1 MIKIIMNKLRTWLFK
16 DELKQFE
23 EAKNTYERLN
33 GRLSESI
40 MEFAMAKE
48 AYSDAQKLATDS
60 HKLVNSLMDVG
71 VDIELYSNDY
81 SWAVVCIK
89 GRPEYVKFIPLNH
102 KDARDI
108 MIFLK
113 HFEYSNRVVDSP
125 FAFRN
130 MVDHCIMENP
140 FFEK

>member
-23 EAKNTYERLN
+23 EAK
-33 GRLSESI
+33 
-40 MEFAMAKE
+40 MEFVMAKE
-48 AYSDAQKLATDS
+48 AYSDAQKIATDS

-71 VDIELYSNDY
+71 VDIELYPNDY
-81 SWAVVCIK
+81 SWAIICIK

-125 FAFRN
+125 FAFRD
-130 MVDHCIMENP
+130 MVENRVIKNP
-140 FFEK
+140 FLQRE

>member
-23 EAKNTYERLN
+23 EAKMKL
-33 GRLSESI
+33 
-40 MEFAMAKE
+40 AMAKE

-60 HKLVNSLMDVG
+60 NKLVNSLMDVG
-71 VDIELYSNDY
+71 VDIELYPNDY

-102 KDARDI
+102 EYARDI

-113 HFEYSNRVVDSP
+113 QFEYSNRVVDSP
-125 FAFRN
+125 FAFRD
-130 MVDHCIMENP
+130 MVENRVIKNP
-140 FFEK
+140 FLRRE

>member
-23 EAKNTYERLN
+23 EAKMKL
-33 GRLSESI
+33 
-40 MEFAMAKE
+40 AMAKE

-60 HKLVNSLMDVG
+60 NKLVNSLMDVG
-71 VDIELYSNDY
+71 VDIELYPNDY

-102 KDARDI
+102 EYTRDI

-113 HFEYSNRVVDSP
+113 QFEYSNRVVDSP
-125 FAFRN
+125 FAFRD
-130 MVDHCIMENP
+130 MVENRVIKNP
-140 FFEK
+140 FLRRE

>member
-1 MIKIIMNKLRTWLFK
+1 MIKIIMNKLMTWLFK

-23 EAKNTYERLN
+23 EAK
-33 GRLSESI
+33 

-71 VDIELYSNDY
+71 VDIELCPDDH

-89 GRPEYVKFIPLNH
+89 GHPEYVKFIPLNH

-125 FAFRN
+125 FAFRD
-130 MVDHCIMENP
+130 MVDHCIMKNP
-140 FFEK
+140 FGK

>member
-23 EAKNTYERLN
+23 EAK
-33 GRLSESI
+33 

-71 VDIELYSNDY
+71 IDIELYPNDY

-113 HFEYSNRVVDSP
+113 HFEYSSRVVDSP
-125 FAFRN
+125 FAFKN
-130 MVDHCIMENP
+130 MIENRVIKNS
-140 FFEK
+140 FLQRE

>member
-23 EAKNTYERLN
+23 EAK
-33 GRLSESI
+33 
-40 MEFAMAKE
+40 MEFVMAKE

-71 VDIELYSNDY
+71 VDIELYPNDY
-81 SWAVVCIK
+81 SWAIICIK
-89 GRPEYVKFIPLNH
+89 GRPEYVKFIPLNY

-125 FAFRN
+125 FAFRD
-130 MVDHCIMENP
+130 MVENRVIKNP
-140 FFEK
+140 FLQRE

>member
-1 MIKIIMNKLRTWLFK
+1 MIKIIMNKLMTWLFK

-23 EAKNTYERLN
+23 EAK
-33 GRLSESI
+33 

-71 VDIELYSNDY
+71 VDIELCPDDH

-89 GRPEYVKFIPLNH
+89 GYPEYVKFIPLNH

-113 HFEYSNRVVDSP
+113 HFEYSNRVLDSP
-125 FAFRN
+125 FAFRD
-130 MVDHCIMENP
+130 MVDHCIMKNP
-140 FFEK
+140 FGK

>member
-23 EAKNTYERLN
+23 EAK
-33 GRLSESI
+33 

-71 VDIELYSNDY
+71 IDIELYPNDY

-113 HFEYSNRVVDSP
+113 HFEYSDRVIDSP
-125 FAFRN
+125 FAFKN
-130 MVDHCIMENP
+130 MIENRVIKNP
-140 FFEK
+140 FLQRE

>member
-23 EAKNTYERLN
+23 EAK
-33 GRLSESI
+33 
-40 MEFAMAKE
+40 MEFVMAKE

-60 HKLVNSLMDVG
+60 NKLVNSLMDVG
-71 VDIELYSNDY
+71 VDIELYPNDY
-81 SWAVVCIK
+81 SWAIICIK

-125 FAFRN
+125 FAFRD
-130 MVDHCIMENP
+130 MVENRVIKNP
-140 FFEK
+140 FLQRE

>member
-1 MIKIIMNKLRTWLFK
+1 MNKLRTWLFK

-23 EAKNTYERLN
+23 EAK
-33 GRLSESI
+33 
-40 MEFAMAKE
+40 MEFVMAKE

-60 HKLVNSLMDVG
+60 NKLVNSLMDVG
-71 VDIELYSNDY
+71 VDIELYPNDY
-81 SWAVVCIK
+81 SWAIICIK

-125 FAFRN
+125 FAFRD
-130 MVDHCIMENP
+130 MVENRVIKNP
-140 FFEK
+140 FLQRE

>member
-1 MIKIIMNKLRTWLFK
+1 MIKIIMNKLRNWLFK

-23 EAKNTYERLN
+23 EAK
-33 GRLSESI
+33 

-71 VDIELYSNDY
+71 VDIELYPNDY

-102 KDARDI
+102 KDTRDI

-125 FAFRN
+125 FAFKN
-130 MVDHCIMENP
+130 MIENRVIKNP
-140 FFEK
+140 FLQRE